1 MHAKIP
7 VLSQPSIAAFQLNNC
22 LLKTSHIEILP
33 NGLQVDENAIPE
45 ASYFE
50 NVNVNGFLFLSP
62 CFNVKPNKIHIRQYG
77 KGNSC
82 LMITGT
88 LKELLHYL
96 PPNIFVQIHASY
108 IINKNYVSFICPN
121 YEIYLLGYEYPLP
134 IGRNFADNVN
144 SIFLPQGPGL
154 HKRSHHKKY

>member
-7 VLSQPSIAAFQLNNC
+7 VLSQPSSAAFELNNC
-22 LLKTSHIEILP
+22 LLKISHIEILP
-33 NGLQVDENAIPE
+33 NGLQVDKNAIPE
-45 ASYFE
+45 AAYLE

-62 CFNVKPNKIHIRQYG
+62 CYNVKPNKILIRQYG

-88 LKELLHYL
+88 LKELLKYF
-96 PPNIFVQIHASY
+96 PPDIFVQIHASY
-108 IINKNYVSFICPN
+108 IINKNYVSFISPN
-121 YEIYLLGYEYPLP
+121 YEIYLFGYDYPLP
-134 IGRNFADNVN
+134 IGRNFTDNVN
-144 SIFLPQGPGL
+144 RIFQPQGPGL